1 LSKTIDITGKSPF
14 EGSSGVYEVK
24 IAITADKPS
33 KESIGDQTFDSLWK
47 GDFHLKVSKGNFSET
62 LGSSLNP
69 IPDSVF
75 RLDSIWITVRDLF
88 SSTHTTFEFNTS
100 QEVKQVKTPP
110 KSDKIQQ
117 TPKPRQIVKEDVQKP
132 RGSRGLQGERGDKGI
147 TGPIGTP
154 GDRGE
159 KGPTG
164 PTGPPGSP
172 GDKGIQGPPG
182 EKGITGP
189 SGSRGDKGPQG
200 TLGPQGERGLSGKS
214 GESGPMGPQG
224 IQGPQGE
231 RGLSGPPGPNGEM
244 GTPGDK
250 GVMGPPGPRGP
261 PGPPGD
267 KGSAGGVSEETKT
280 LIKDLLDLLASK
292 NIISTEEQIKLA
304 SYLY

>member
-154 GDRGE
+154 GEG
-159 KGPTG
+159 
-164 PTGPPGSP
+164 
-172 GDKGIQGPPG
+172 
-182 EKGITGP
+182 
-189 SGSRGDKGPQG
+189 
-200 TLGPQGERGLSGKS
+200 
-214 GESGPMGPQG
+214 
-224 IQGPQGE
+224 
-231 RGLSGPPGPNGEM
+231 
-244 GTPGDK
+244 
-250 GVMGPPGPRGP
+250 
-261 PGPPGD
+261 
-267 KGSAGGVSEETKT
+267 
-280 LIKDLLDLLASK
+280 
-292 NIISTEEQIKLA
+292 
-304 SYLY
+304 